1 MARLQ
6 PGKSAHPT
14 KHLHAMNP
22 LRRRI
27 LATGLGLPLGALP
40 LLAGCTRP
48 EPLVRVA
55 GIVWVGY
62 EPLFLARE
70 LGYFDDAR
78 LRLVELPSS
87 TANLMALASG
97 EVEAA
102 TLTLDELLI
111 AREGK
116 MDLQVILVFDDSA
129 GADVIMVRPTIQTLP
144 QLRGQRIGVEE
155 TAVGALMLAQLL
167 AAAQLQPNDVI
178 KVPVSSDRHVAAYEA
193 GEIDVV
199 VSFEPFATQL
209 AKLGAQRLID
219 SSRFPGLI
227 VDLLVARSDALA
239 ASPSQFQQLVAGYFR
254 GLEYLAQ
261 SPGQAAALMAPR
273 MAISPDEVLQ
283 ALKGVHQMDLTA
295 NHALLSGSAPQLPVL
310 ADAVGQLMVQ
320 AGLLRAPPALN
331 QLTNPRYLPPR
342 PGGTV

>member
-1 MARLQ
+1 
-6 PGKSAHPT
+6 
-14 KHLHAMNP
+14 MNP
-22 LRRRI
+22 LRRHL
-27 LATGLGLPLGALP
+27 LAAGLGLPLGSLT
-40 LLAGCTRP
+40 LLAGCAKP

-55 GIVWVGY
+55 GIAWVGY

-70 LGYFDDAR
+70 LGYYNDAR

-116 MDLQVILVFDDSA
+116 LDLQVILVLDDSA
-129 GADVIMVRPTIQTLP
+129 GADVVMVRPSIQTLA

-167 AAAQLQPNDVI
+167 AAAQLQPTDVI
-178 KVPVSSDRHVAAYEA
+178 KVPTTSDRHVAAFEA
-193 GEIDVV
+193 GEVDAVV
-199 VSFEPFATQL
+199 CFEPYATQL
-209 AKLGAQRLID
+209 AKRGARRLLD

-227 VDLLVARSDALA
+227 VDMLVARSDALA
-239 ASPSQFQQLVAGYFR
+239 TAPRQFRALTAGYFR
-254 GLEYLAQ
+254 ALDHLAQ
-261 SPGQAAALMAPR
+261 SPAQAAALMAPR

-283 ALKGVHQMDLTA
+283 ALKGVRLMDLAA
-295 NHALLSGSAPQLPVL
+295 NHVLLGGSTPQLPVL
-310 ADAVGQLMVQ
+310 AGKVGQLMTQ
-320 AGLLRAPPALN
+320 TGLLRATPALDR
-331 QLTNPRYLPPR
+331 LMNPDYLPPL
-342 PGGTV
+342 PKGPV

>member
-1 MARLQ
+1 
-6 PGKSAHPT
+6 
-14 KHLHAMNP
+14 MNP
-22 LRRRI
+22 LRRHL
-27 LATGLGLPLGALP
+27 LAAGLGLPLGSLT
-40 LLAGCTRP
+40 LLAGCAKP

-55 GIVWVGY
+55 GIAWVGY

-70 LGYFDDAR
+70 LGYYNDAR

-116 MDLQVILVFDDSA
+116 LDLQVILVFDDSA
-129 GADVIMVRPTIQTLP
+129 GADVVMVRPSIQTLA

-167 AAAQLQPNDVI
+167 AAAQLQPTDVI
-178 KVPVSSDRHVAAYEA
+178 KVPTTSDRHVAAFEA
-193 GEIDVV
+193 GEVDAVV
-199 VSFEPFATQL
+199 CFEPYATQL
-209 AKLGAQRLID
+209 AKRGARRLLD

-227 VDLLVARSDALA
+227 VDMLVARSDALA
-239 ASPSQFQQLVAGYFR
+239 TAPRQFRALTAGYFR
-254 GLEYLAQ
+254 ALDYLAQ
-261 SPGQAAALMAPR
+261 SPAQAAALMAPR

-283 ALKGVHQMDLTA
+283 ALKGVRLMDLAA
-295 NHALLSGSAPQLPVL
+295 NHVLLGGSTPQLPVL
-310 ADAVGQLMVQ
+310 AGKVGQLMTQ
-320 AGLLRAPPALN
+320 TGLLRATPALDR
-331 QLTNPRYLPPR
+331 LMNPDYLPPL
-342 PGGTV
+342 PKGPV

>member
-1 MARLQ
+1 
-6 PGKSAHPT
+6 
-14 KHLHAMNP
+14 MNP
-22 LRRRI
+22 LRRHL
-27 LATGLGLPLGALP
+27 LAAGLGLPLGSLT
-40 LLAGCTRP
+40 LLAGCAKP

-55 GIVWVGY
+55 GIAWVGY

-70 LGYFDDAR
+70 LGYYNDAR

-116 MDLQVILVFDDSA
+116 LDLQVILVLDDSA
-129 GADVIMVRPTIQTLP
+129 GADVVMVRPSIQTLA

-167 AAAQLQPNDVI
+167 AAAQLQPTDVI
-178 KVPVSSDRHVAAYEA
+178 KVPTTSDRHVAAFEA
-193 GEIDVV
+193 GEVDAVV
-199 VSFEPFATQL
+199 CFEPYATQL
-209 AKLGAQRLID
+209 AKRGARRLLD

-227 VDLLVARSDALA
+227 VDMLVARSDALA
-239 ASPSQFQQLVAGYFR
+239 TAPRQFRALTAGYFR
-254 GLEYLAQ
+254 ALDYLAQ
-261 SPGQAAALMAPR
+261 SPAQAAALMAPR

-283 ALKGVHQMDLTA
+283 ALKGVRLMDLAA
-295 NHALLSGSAPQLPVL
+295 NHVLLGGSTPQLPVL
-310 ADAVGQLMVQ
+310 AGKVGQLMTQ
-320 AGLLRAPPALN
+320 TGLLRATPALDR
-331 QLTNPRYLPPR
+331 LMNPDYLPPL
-342 PGGTV
+342 PKGPV

>member
-1 MARLQ
+1 
-6 PGKSAHPT
+6 
-14 KHLHAMNP
+14 MNP
-22 LRRRI
+22 LRRHL
-27 LATGLGLPLGALP
+27 LAAGLGLPLGALP

-70 LGYFDDAR
+70 RGYYDDAH

-87 TANLMALASG
+87 TANLMALAAG
-97 EVEAA
+97 DVEAA

-111 AREGK
+111 AREGQL
-116 MDLQVILVFDDSA
+116 DLQVILVFDDSA
-129 GADVIMVRPTIQTLP
+129 GADVVMVRPGIQTLA

-167 AAAQLQPNDVI
+167 ATAQLQPSDVV
-178 KVPVSSDRHVAAYEA
+178 KVPVTSDQHVAAFEA
-193 GEIDVV
+193 GEIDAVV
-199 VSFEPFATQL
+199 CFEPYATQL
-209 AKLGAQRLID
+209 AKRGAQRLLD

-239 ASPSQFQQLVAGYFR
+239 AAPNQFRQLTAGYFR
-254 GLEYLAQ
+254 ALDFLAQ
-261 SPGQAAALMAPR
+261 SPAQAAALMAPR
-273 MAISPDEVLQ
+273 MAISPAEVQQ
-283 ALKGVHQMDLTA
+283 ALKGLRLMDLAA

-310 ADAVGQLMVQ
+310 AGTVGQLMAQ
-320 AGLLRAPPALN
+320 AGLLRATPSLA
-331 QLTNPRYLPPR
+331 QLTNPAYLPPL
-342 PGGTV
+342 PKGGA